1 MASSENQGLQI
12 TLIIFVILTI
22 ILAVATFVFV
32 RQWGEVRDQLAKEKV
47 DGATKTDA
55 VNKAVQEIEKLRQM
69 IGFADTS
76 GGITAAEEQFKKDM
90 ATWAATFPEEKQRYR
105 DALEQVYATLNAMS
119 AQLREEQAKSVS
131 LAAQAEQREA
141 DKQKQIEEFTGQL
154 QAARDDLAGE
164 RAKFK
169 GDLERITTDN
179 DDLKRKLSER
189 QAELDTKVKDFD
201 REKKSLLS
209 EISKREARN
218 DELTQVVRESTIE
231 TFEKADGEVVRVDMA
246 RRLVWINL
254 GRDDSVRPRITFSVY
269 SGNDNDVARFN
280 KKGAIEVTNV
290 LGAKLA
296 ECRITDD
303 AILNPITPGDKIYTP
318 AWHPGRQEHFAL
330 VGALDIDG
338 DDASDQQAV
347 RDLIALAGGVIDAE
361 LDDKGKH
368 KGELTVKTRY
378 LVQGDQPEG
387 EQLKPYTEMLRDAK
401 TLGVEVITID
411 KFLDHVGFKDPKR
424 LLHFKTGSA
433 SDFREDRSDGGYP
446 TSPGTTTE
454 LFRQRAPGSTGYS
467 RGAEAGRAKADGNT
481 SGIYNQDNK
490 KGAPN
495 RMYQRFP

>member
-22 ILAVATFVFV
+22 ILAVSTFVFV

-69 IGFADTS
+69 IGFADAS

-90 ATWAATFPEEKQRYR
+90 GAWAATFPEEKQRYR
-105 DALEQVYATLNAMS
+105 DALEQVYTTLNAMS
-119 AQLREEQAKSVS
+119 AQLREEQSKSAS
-131 LAAQAEQREA
+131 LAAQAEQREG
-141 DKQKQIEEFTGQL
+141 DKQKQIEEFTAQL
-154 QAARDDLAGE
+154 QAARDDLANE

-169 GDLERITTDN
+169 TDVERITTDN

-189 QAELDTKVKDFD
+189 QADLDTKSKELDSTTKRYD
-201 REKKSLLS
+201 N
-209 EISKREARN
+209 EISKRDAQIEN
-218 DELTQVVRESTIE
+218 LSVMVRESTVE
-231 TFEKADGEVVRVDMA
+231 TFEKPDGEIVRVDLA

-254 GRDDSVRPRITFSVY
+254 GRDDYVRPRITFSVY
-269 SGNDNDVARFN
+269 SGNENDVARFN

-290 LGAKLA
+290 LGDKLA

-303 AILNPITPGDKIYTP
+303 AILNPLTPGDKIYTP

-330 VGALDIDG
+330 IGMIDLDG
-338 DDASDQQAV
+338 DDGSDRQEV

-361 LDDKGKH
+361 LDDKGKRN
-368 KGELTVKTRY
+368 GEMTVNTRY

-387 EQLKPYTEMLRDAK
+387 EELKKYTEMLREAK
-401 TLGVEVITID
+401 SLGVEVLTID
-411 KFLDHVGFKDPKR
+411 KFLDHVGYKDPKR

-433 SDFREDRSDGGYP
+433 GDFHEDRADGGYK

-454 LFRQRAPGSTGYS
+454 LFRQRAPGGAGYS
-467 RGAEAGRAKADGNT
+467 RGGEATRPKSSGNT
-481 SGIYNQDNK
+481 SDIYQQDSK